1 MIRFKIKHISV
12 IVVAVL
18 ITTAITFSCK
28 KEASTSTEVEE
39 TMTAGTAT
47 FLVDNTI
54 QPIVEDVIAVYQN
67 MYDRATIKQVNRSE
81 GEIIRALLADS
92 ARVAILS
99 RQLTPEEESYFKK
112 KKITPKVNQFAFD
125 AIALITN
132 RQAKDT
138 VVKLEEVIK
147 ILKGETSAVIPKLVF
162 DNPNSSTVK
171 YLLNLAGV
179 FKLPSQNVY
188 ALKNNEDVIKYVHDN
203 NGAVGVIG
211 LNWLMQ
217 PPPALTK
224 TVENIRVLG
233 VNKVKADNT
242 GNGYYKPNQSN
253 IGAGLYPLTRKLYV
267 LNYQGKQ
274 GLGMGFANYIT
285 APDGQRIILKSGLL
299 PVNIPNRE
307 LEVRN
312 EL

>member
-1 MIRFKIKHISV
+1 MRKFKFIYFALIVSAAALSV
-12 IVVAVL
+12 L
-18 ITTAITFSCK
+18 FSCRNDSGSN
-28 KEASTSTEVEE
+28 ASETEE

-92 ARVAILS
+92 ARVAIFS

-112 KKITPKVNQFAFD
+112 KKISAKVNEFAFD

-138 VVKLEEVIK
+138 VVKLEEIIK
-147 ILKGETSAVIPKLVF
+147 VLKGETSAVIPKLVF

-179 FKLPSQNVY
+179 SKLPSQNVY

-233 VNKVKADNT
+233 VNNVKADKT
-242 GNGYYKPNQSN
+242 GNNYYKPNQSN

-267 LNYQGKQ
+267 LNYQGKR

>member
-1 MIRFKIKHISV
+1 MRKFKFIYFALIVSAAALSV
-12 IVVAVL
+12 L
-18 ITTAITFSCK
+18 FSCRNDSGSN
-28 KEASTSTEVEE
+28 ASETEE

-99 RQLTPEEESYFKK
+99 RQLTPEEEFYFKK
-112 KKITPKVNQFAFD
+112 KKITAKVNEFAFD

-138 VVKLEEVIK
+138 VVKLEEIIK
-147 ILKGETSAVIPKLVF
+147 VLKGETSAAIPKLVF

-179 FKLPSQNVY
+179 SKLPSQNIY

-233 VNKVKADNT
+233 VNNVKADKT
-242 GNGYYKPNQSN
+242 GNNYYKPNQSN